1 MRAISDEERR
11 ARLVDRHLLGS
22 RAPDAPTATR
32 AVGFLHGTEPANIYL
47 SLAARAEV
55 TRDDIDRALFEE
67 RSIVRQLAMRRTV
80 FAFDTDIFAAVRGSA
95 AARVEAQISARLA
108 KEVTAAGIARDGRA
122 WLREVCDAVRAAV
135 REEPMTT
142 AQLRERIPAMAERI
156 DMSPGKSYGG
166 NFAIAPRVL
175 TVLAASGSVV
185 RGRNAAGWKVS
196 RPFWTAVED
205 WLGADPGALDPRE
218 GYATVVRV
226 WLERYGPGT
235 EDDIVW
241 WSGAT
246 KSVVRTALDDIGA
259 EQVRLADEQVGWVLP
274 DDLEDSAPAK
284 RGAALLPALDPTTM
298 GWKDRSFF
306 LGPHSPE
313 IFDRNGNAGATAWIG
328 GRVVGTWVQ
337 TDEGTVVVLPLEE
350 LATGDRAALDVEATR
365 LTAWLDGD
373 VVRSV
378 YASPYARAWLARHG

>member
-1 MRAISDEERR
+1 
-11 ARLVDRHLLGS
+11 
-22 RAPDAPTATR
+22 
-32 AVGFLHGTEPANIYL
+32 
-47 SLAARAEV
+47 
-55 TRDDIDRALFEE
+55 
-67 RSIVRQLAMRRTV
+67 
-80 FAFDTDIFAAVRGSA
+80 
-95 AARVEAQISARLA
+95 
-108 KEVTAAGIARDGRA
+108 
-122 WLREVCDAVRAAV
+122 
-135 REEPMTT
+135 
-142 AQLRERIPAMAERI
+142 
-156 DMSPGKSYGG
+156 
-166 NFAIAPRVL
+166 
-175 TVLAASGSVV
+175 
-185 RGRNAAGWKVS
+185 
-196 RPFWTAVED
+196 
-205 WLGADPGALDPRE
+205 
-218 GYATVVRV
+218 
-226 WLERYGPGT
+226 LERYGPGT